1 MNTVLIVGQVSLL
14 HSIEPSNH
22 SVSNHPSPP
31 PLPTWF
37 CVTGLTVAGL
47 HHAARTHLAEFRTTS
62 LGLHLS
68 LAGSPRRQAESSSS
82 SYGLVVHLQLLSTSS
97 HENAVTFSYRV
108 QVKPRQ
114 GLAPRKFDALAGA
127 LGPAMPDAT

>member
-14 HSIEPSNH
+14 HSIESSGH
-22 SVSNHPSPP
+22 SVSNHPSSSPP
-31 PLPTWF
+31 PTWF
-37 CVTGLTVAGL
+37 CDTGLTVARL
-47 HHAARTHLAEFRTTS
+47 HHAARTHSAEFRTTS

-108 QVKPRQ
+108 QVNPDEDLH
-114 GLAPRKFDALAGA
+114 LANSMRLQAH
-127 LGPAMPDAT
+127 